1 MMFEN
6 LTNITPN
13 HLGGICML
21 ASNSLI
27 HPTSEQEINLTHDA
41 VAWQHLCI
49 INPCLSMECRA
60 QSTSVQ
66 SPNTHESTLHGWG

>member
-27 HPTSEQEINLTHDA
+27 HTTSKQENNLQLMHDA
-41 VAWQHLCI
+41 VAWQHLCFI
-49 INPCLSMECRA
+49 RSLPEHGMPSTGHIRA
-60 QSTSVQ
+60 I
-66 SPNTHESTLHGWG
+66 P

>member
-6 LTNITPN
+6 VTNITPN

-27 HPTSEQEINLTHDA
+27 HPTSEQENNLTHDA
-41 VAWQHLCI
+41 VAWQHLCFI
-49 INPCLSMECRA
+49 KSLPEHGMPSTEHIRA
-60 QSTSVQ
+60 I
-66 SPNTHESTLHGWG
+66 P